1 MKPSVRKRTSEPNA
15 ARMSQ
20 FVKPRQ
26 TVVHNTAGMSLLECL
41 AYVAI
46 FAVVINLSMSAF
58 VSASRLSSTATA
70 GLNRLA
76 VTDDLREGISRALRE
91 ARGVAA
97 GVGSYRT
104 GQDTLVV
111 ELPLLP
117 DKPIAHRYA
126 VLGRIISKNR
136 LTHMEV
142 AEIDG
147 SYTITW
153 CSTYALPVSAIRFGY
168 DNADPLR
175 ARLISIEMDVDN
187 VHKGKPP
194 VSHRFSA
201 ALRSRAAGDG
211 I

>member
-1 MKPSVRKRTSEPNA
+1 MDRYTG
-15 ARMSQ
+15 
-20 FVKPRQ
+20 
-26 TVVHNTAGMSLLECL
+26 GMSLLECL

-46 FAVVINLSMSAF
+46 LAVVINLSMSAF

-153 CSTYALPVSAIRFGY
+153 CSTYVLPVSAIRFGY

-194 VSHRFSA
+194 VSYRFSA
-201 ALRSRAAGDG
+201 ALRSRAGG
-211 I
+211 IGV